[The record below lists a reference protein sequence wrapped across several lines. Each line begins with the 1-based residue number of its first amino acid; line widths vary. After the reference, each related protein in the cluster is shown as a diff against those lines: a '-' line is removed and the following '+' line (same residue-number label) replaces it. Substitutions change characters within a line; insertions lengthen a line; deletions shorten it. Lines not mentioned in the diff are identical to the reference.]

1 MTIDDLTKK
10 EFRNMVTEYIKIR
23 SSLFGLVSFEE
34 FLDGLVRRC
43 ENCGEL
49 CIMDDFD
56 EELPYADGKHICED
70 CEKESKPIY
79 VHPEEDIMIR
89 WRECE

>member
-1 MTIDDLTKK
+1 MTIDDLTKE
-10 EFRNMVTEYIKIR
+10 EFRNMMNEYIKIR

-34 FLDGLVRRC
+34 FLNGIVRRC

-56 EELPYADGKHICED
+56 EELPYVDGKHICEN
-70 CEKESKPIY
+70 CEKEPKPIY
-79 VHPEEDIMIR
+79 AYPEEDIMIR
-89 WRECE
+89 WDECE